1 MIMIE
6 LLKKLDLKTLM
17 ILCLII
23 IILLLRMCDG
33 DSNEVKKGDTIKV
46 NGKKY
51 EIVDRRRDTTYVT
64 RDSIIYREGRKIKV
78 EVKVPVYIP
87 SEVDTQTILKDYFSK
102 RFYTDTLDL
111 GQKSFVIIKDTI
123 TENKILARVFESTIT
138 ERIVNDTFFLKEP
151 PKRQMFIGFQTGFDK
166 KDIINYGG
174 LSLIYKDK
182 KDKLYG
188 LGLGINSNGQP
199 TIMGNMNWKIQL
211 KK

>member
-1 MIMIE
+1 MIE
-6 LLKKLDLKTLM
+6 LLKKLDFKTLM

-33 DSNEVKKGDTIKV
+33 ESNEVKKGDTIKV

-51 EIVDRRRDTTYVT
+51 EVVDHKRDTTYIT
-64 RDSIIYREGRKIKV
+64 RDSIIYKKGKDIKV
-78 EVKVPVYIP
+78 EVKVPVYVP
-87 SEVDTQTILKDYFSK
+87 ANVDTQEILKDYFSR
-102 RFYTDTLDL
+102 RFYIDTLDL
-111 GQKSFVIIKDTI
+111 GQKSFVIVKDTI
-123 TENKILARVFESTIT
+123 TENKILSRVFESSIT
-138 ERIVNDTFFLKEP
+138 ERIINDTLFLVEP
-151 PKRQMFIGFQTGFDK
+151 PKRQMFVGFQMGFDK

-182 KDKLYG
+182 KDKLFG
-188 LGLGINSNGQP
+188 LGLGINSNGRP

>member
-1 MIMIE
+1 
-6 LLKKLDLKTLM
+6 M

-33 DSNEVKKGDTIKV
+33 ESNELKKGDTIKV

-51 EIVDRRRDTTYVT
+51 EVVDHRRDTTYIT
-64 RDSIIYREGRKIKV
+64 RDSIVYKKGKDIKV

-87 SEVDTQTILKDYFSK
+87 ANVDTQEILKDYFSR
-102 RFYTDTLDL
+102 RFYIDTLDL
-111 GQKSFVIIKDTI
+111 GQKSFVIVKDTI
-123 TENKILARVFESTIT
+123 TENKILSRVFESSIT
-138 ERIVNDTFFLKEP
+138 ERIINDTLFLVEP
-151 PKRQMFIGFQTGFDK
+151 PKRQMFIGFQMGFDK

-174 LSLIYKDK
+174 LSLLYKDK
-182 KDKLYG
+182 KDKIFG

>member
-1 MIMIE
+1 MIE
-6 LLKKLDLKTLM
+6 LLKKLDFKTLM

-33 DSNEVKKGDTIKV
+33 ESNEVKKGDTIKV

-51 EIVDRRRDTTYVT
+51 EVVDHKRDTTYIT
-64 RDSIIYREGRKIKV
+64 RDSIIYKKGKDIKV
-78 EVKVPVYIP
+78 EVKVPVYVP
-87 SEVDTQTILKDYFSK
+87 ANVDTQEILKDYFSR
-102 RFYTDTLDL
+102 RFYIDTLDL
-111 GQKSFVIIKDTI
+111 GQKSFVIVKDTI
-123 TENKILARVFESTIT
+123 AENKILSRVFESSIT
-138 ERIVNDTFFLKEP
+138 ERIINDTLFLVEP
-151 PKRQMFIGFQTGFDK
+151 PKRQMFVGFQMGFDK

-182 KDKLYG
+182 KDKLFG
-188 LGLGINSNGQP
+188 LGLGINSNGRP

>member
-1 MIMIE
+1 MIE
-6 LLKKLDLKTLM
+6 LLKKLDFKTLM

-33 DSNEVKKGDTIKV
+33 ESNEVKKGDTIKV

-51 EIVDRRRDTTYVT
+51 EVVDHRRDTTYIT
-64 RDSIIYREGRKIKV
+64 RDSIVYKKGKDIKV
-78 EVKVPVYIP
+78 EVKVPVYVP
-87 SEVDTQTILKDYFSK
+87 ANVDTQEILKDYFSR
-102 RFYTDTLDL
+102 RFYIDTLDL
-111 GQKSFVIIKDTI
+111 GQKSFVIVKDTI
-123 TENKILARVFESTIT
+123 TENKILSRVFESSIT
-138 ERIVNDTFFLKEP
+138 ERIINDTLFLVEP
-151 PKRQMFIGFQTGFDK
+151 PKRQMFVGFQMGFDK

-174 LSLIYKDK
+174 LSLLYKDK
-182 KDKLYG
+182 KDKIFG

>member
-1 MIMIE
+1 
-6 LLKKLDLKTLM
+6 M

-33 DSNEVKKGDTIKV
+33 ESNEVKKGDTIKV

-51 EIVDRRRDTTYVT
+51 EVVDHRRDTTYIT
-64 RDSIIYREGRKIKV
+64 RDSIVYKKGKDIKV
-78 EVKVPVYIP
+78 EVKVPVYVP
-87 SEVDTQTILKDYFSK
+87 ANVDTQEILKDYFSR
-102 RFYTDTLDL
+102 RFYIDTLDL
-111 GQKSFVIIKDTI
+111 GQKSFVIVKDTI
-123 TENKILARVFESTIT
+123 TENKILSRVFESSIT
-138 ERIVNDTFFLKEP
+138 ERIISDTLFLVEP
-151 PKRQMFIGFQTGFDK
+151 PKRQMFIGFQMGFDK

-174 LSLIYKDK
+174 LSLLYKDK
-182 KDKLYG
+182 KDKIFG

>member
-1 MIMIE
+1 
-6 LLKKLDLKTLM
+6 M

-33 DSNEVKKGDTIKV
+33 ESNEVKKGDTIKV

-51 EIVDRRRDTTYVT
+51 EVVDHRRDTTYIT
-64 RDSIIYREGRKIKV
+64 RDSIVYKKGKDIKV

-87 SEVDTQTILKDYFSK
+87 ANVDTQEILKDYFSR
-102 RFYTDTLDL
+102 RFYIDTLDL
-111 GQKSFVIIKDTI
+111 GQKSFVIVKDTI
-123 TENKILARVFESTIT
+123 TENKILSRVFESSIT
-138 ERIVNDTFFLKEP
+138 ERIISDTLFLVEP
-151 PKRQMFIGFQTGFDK
+151 PKRQMFIGFQMGFDK

-174 LSLIYKDK
+174 LSLLYKDK
-182 KDKLYG
+182 KDKIFG

>member
-1 MIMIE
+1 MIE
-6 LLKKLDLKTLM
+6 LLKKLDFKTLM

-33 DSNEVKKGDTIKV
+33 ESNEVKKGDTIKV

-51 EIVDRRRDTTYVT
+51 EVVDHKRDTTYIT
-64 RDSIIYREGRKIKV
+64 RDSIIYKKGKDIKV
-78 EVKVPVYIP
+78 EVKVPVYVP
-87 SEVDTQTILKDYFSK
+87 ANVDTQEILKDYFSR
-102 RFYTDTLDL
+102 RFYIDTLDL
-111 GQKSFVIIKDTI
+111 GQKSFVIVKDTI
-123 TENKILARVFESTIT
+123 TENKILSRVFESSIT
-138 ERIVNDTFFLKEP
+138 ERIINDTLFLVEP
-151 PKRQMFIGFQTGFDK
+151 PKRQMFVGFQMGFDK

-182 KDKLYG
+182 KDKLFG

>member
-1 MIMIE
+1 MIE
-6 LLKKLDLKTLM
+6 LLKKLDFKTLM

-33 DSNEVKKGDTIKV
+33 ESNEVKKGDTIKV

-51 EIVDRRRDTTYVT
+51 EVVDHKRDTTYIT
-64 RDSIIYREGRKIKV
+64 RDSIIYKKGKDIKV
-78 EVKVPVYIP
+78 EVKVPVYVP
-87 SEVDTQTILKDYFSK
+87 ANVDTQEILKDYFSR
-102 RFYTDTLDL
+102 RFYIDTLDL
-111 GQKSFVIIKDTI
+111 GQKSFVIVKDTI
-123 TENKILARVFESTIT
+123 TENKILSRVFESSIT
-138 ERIVNDTFFLKEP
+138 ERIINDTLFLVEP
-151 PKRQMFIGFQTGFDK
+151 PKRQMFIGFQMGFDK

-174 LSLIYKDK
+174 LSLLYKDK
-182 KDKLYG
+182 KDKIFG

>member
-1 MIMIE
+1 MIE
-6 LLKKLDLKTLM
+6 LLKKTDFKTLM

-33 DSNEVKKGDTIKV
+33 ENNEVKKGDTIKV

-51 EIVDRRRDTTYVT
+51 EVVDHRRDTTYVT
-64 RDSIIYREGRKIKV
+64 RDSIIYREGKKIKV

-123 TENKILARVFESTIT
+123 TENKILGKSF
-138 ERIVNDTFFLKEP
+138 
-151 PKRQMFIGFQTGFDK
+151 
-166 KDIINYGG
+166 
-174 LSLIYKDK
+174 
-182 KDKLYG
+182 
-188 LGLGINSNGQP
+188 
-199 TIMGNMNWKIQL
+199 
-211 KK
+211 

>member
-1 MIMIE
+1 MIE
-6 LLKKLDLKTLM
+6 LLKKLDFKTLM

-33 DSNEVKKGDTIKV
+33 ESNEVKKGNTIKV

-51 EIVDRRRDTTYVT
+51 EVVDHKRDTTYIT
-64 RDSIIYREGRKIKV
+64 RDSIIYKKGKDIKV
-78 EVKVPVYIP
+78 EVKVPVYVP
-87 SEVDTQTILKDYFSK
+87 ANVDTQEILKDYFSR
-102 RFYTDTLDL
+102 RFYIDTLDL
-111 GQKSFVIIKDTI
+111 GQKSFVIVKDTI
-123 TENKILARVFESTIT
+123 TENKILSRVFESSIT
-138 ERIVNDTFFLKEP
+138 ERIINDTLFLVEP
-151 PKRQMFIGFQTGFDK
+151 PKRQMFVGFQMGFDK

-182 KDKLYG
+182 KDKLFG